1 MPQILEVCMMIFFG
15 AAWPLN
21 ILKSFKSRTTQGKSI
36 RFMLL
41 VWSAYAFG
49 IASKIVS
56 GNINYV
62 IAFYILNILM
72 VSTDMVLY
80 VRNKKLDTT
89 NNLNKA
95 NA

>member
-1 MPQILEVCMMIFFG
+1 MAEILEVCMMIFFG

-21 ILKSFKSRTTQGKSI
+21 IIKSIKSKTTQGKSI
-36 RFMLL
+36 RFMAL

-49 IASKIVS
+49 IGSKIVS
-56 GNINYV
+56 GSINYV

-80 VRNKKLDTT
+80 IRNKKLDTI
-89 NNLNKA
+89 NIKSN
-95 NA
+95 